1 MIQLQL
7 TETAPS
13 EAGPRRNATSIPF
26 GVDRYLH
33 QALHR
38 PVQKFLL
45 TGGKRIRASVIEIG
59 FRLGQQQPISRCL
72 PAGII
77 EFIELLHAG
86 SLIIDDVQDQS
97 TCRRNQKSM
106 HEEHGIP
113 IAVNTG
119 NWMYFA
125 ALEKLMEVGI
135 DDAQRLSILSRAL
148 GVIKTCHEGQ
158 ALDLFVSF
166 HKVPQHELPEIVE
179 KISDWKTGALTELAA
194 WLGAIANGAS
204 PATSRTIGEFGKQLG
219 VALQMQNDLRE
230 LQQTAAG
237 LIVSEDLSLR
247 RATWCWAW
255 LSISL
260 PAQEYQR
267 RVRMAV
273 SESYSQQEIA
283 KTLLEPIE
291 ITAGNEI
298 NLKLQQA
305 AAEIETLIW
314 DEKTRIELNQLL
326 SSLECRY
333 A

>member
-1 MIQLQL
+1 MIKLQ
-7 TETAPS
+7 PS
-13 EAGPRRNATSIPF
+13 ESALSLKSPRRHATSTSI
-26 GVDRYLH
+26 GADHYLH
-33 QALHR
+33 QALHH

-45 TGGKRIRASVIEIG
+45 AGGKRIRASVIEIG
-59 FRLGQQQPISRCL
+59 FQLGQQQRISRCL
-72 PAGII
+72 PEGII
-77 EFIELLHAG
+77 DFIELLHAG

-106 HEEHGIP
+106 HEDHGIP
-113 IAVNTG
+113 IAINTG

-125 ALEKLMEVGI
+125 ALEKLMAVGI
-135 DDAQRLSILSRAL
+135 DDSQRLSILSRAL

-158 ALDLFVSF
+158 ALDLFVGF
-166 HKVPQHELPEIVE
+166 HEATQHQLSEIVE

-194 WLGAIANGAS
+194 WLGAIASGAS
-204 PATSRTIGEFGKQLG
+204 PATSQTIGEFGKRLG

-237 LIVSEDLSLR
+237 LTISEDLSLR

-260 PAQEYQR
+260 PAHEYHR
-267 RVRMAV
+267 MVRMAV

-283 KTLLEPIE
+283 KTMLEPIE

-298 NLKLQQA
+298 NLKLQHA
-305 AAEIETLIW
+305 ASEIEPLIR
-314 DEKTRIELNQLL
+314 DENTRIELNQLL